1 MLELNHISVAYQSFT
16 VVKDVSFKLAAGE
29 IGCLVGPSGS
39 GKTSLL
45 RAIAGFEAVQQ
56 GDIQLAGA
64 VVSSPSV
71 MLPAE
76 KRQVGV
82 VFQDYALFPH
92 LTVGENISFGLH
104 AQNKAQQQAKV
115 LQLLQLVGLGGMG
128 NRFIHQLSGGQQQR
142 VALAR
147 ALAPEPR
154 LLLLDEP
161 FSGLDAD
168 LRDSLARDIRTI
180 LHQLG
185 ITAVMVT
192 HDQHEAFAMADWIGV
207 MAHGVLQQW
216 GTPYQLYH
224 QPANRFVAD
233 FIGQGDLLAGR
244 MLDPYSVQTCLGVFR
259 QQQATTLTAGMAVDL
274 LVRPD
279 DIVHDDQSPLKAKV
293 LSRAFRGA
301 HMLYQLEVGDGEKVS
316 CLAPSHHQHG
326 IGEYIGIRPEI
337 DDLVCF
343 ARLMESPQHG

>member
-1 MLELNHISVAYQSFT
+1 MLQLQQVSVAYQTSQVVKAISFT
-16 VVKDVSFKLAAGE
+16 LQAGE

-45 RAIAGFEAVQQ
+45 RAIAGFEPVSQ
-56 GDIQLAGA
+56 GQLLVAGE
-64 VVSSPSV
+64 VVSAV
-71 MLPAE
+71 G
-76 KRQVGV
+76 RQQNPEQRQIGV

-92 LTVGENISFGLH
+92 LTVGENICFGLWR
-104 AQNKAQQQAKV
+104 QPKAQQQQKMQ
-115 LQLLQLVGLGGMG
+115 QLLQLVGLSGMAG
-128 NRFIHQLSGGQQQR
+128 RYIHQLSGGQQQR

-154 LLLLDEP
+154 LILLDEP

-168 LRDSLARDIRTI
+168 LRDSLARDIRGI
-180 LHQLG
+180 LKQLN

-207 MAHGVLQQW
+207 MAHGSLQQW
-216 GTPYQLYH
+216 GSPYQLYH

-233 FIGQGDLLAGR
+233 FIGQGDLIKGE
-244 MLDPYSVQTCLGVFR
+244 MLDAYQVKTCLGVFC
-259 QQQATTLTAGMAVDL
+259 QQHDSGFSAGSAVDL

-279 DIVHDDQSPLKAKV
+279 DILHDDASPLRAKV
-293 LSRAFRGA
+293 VERAFRGA
-301 HMLYQLEVGDGEKVS
+301 HMLYQLEIGDNEQIS
-316 CLAPSHHQHG
+316 CLAPSHHQHEL
-326 IGEYIGIRPEI
+326 GEMIGIRVHI

-343 ARLMESPQHG
+343 ARAVNQR

>member
-1 MLELNHISVAYQSFT
+1 MLQLQQVSVAYQSSQ
-16 VVKDVSFKLAAGE
+16 VVKAISFALQAGE

-45 RAIAGFEAVQQ
+45 RAIAGFEPVSHGQVRVAGEVVSAQGVQQ
-56 GDIQLAGA
+56 NPEQ
-64 VVSSPSV
+64 
-71 MLPAE
+71 
-76 KRQVGV
+76 RQIGV

-92 LTVGENISFGLH
+92 LTVGENICFGLWR
-104 AQNKAQQQAKV
+104 QPKAQQQQKMQ
-115 LQLLQLVGLGGMG
+115 QLLQLVGLSGMAG
-128 NRFIHQLSGGQQQR
+128 RYIHQLSGGQQQR

-154 LLLLDEP
+154 LILLDEP

-168 LRDSLARDIRTI
+168 LRDSLARDIRGI
-180 LHQLG
+180 LKQLK

-207 MAHGVLQQW
+207 MAQGTLQQW

-233 FIGQGDLLAGR
+233 FIGQGDLIKGE
-244 MLDPYSVQTCLGVFR
+244 MLDAYQVKTCLGVFR
-259 QQQATTLTAGMAVDL
+259 QQQDSGFSAGTAVDL

-279 DIVHDDQSPLKAKV
+279 DILHDDASPLRAKV

-301 HMLYQLEVGDGEKVS
+301 HMLYQLQIGANEQIS
-316 CLAPSHHQHG
+316 CLAPSHHQHQL
-326 IGEYIGIRPEI
+326 GEMIGISVQI

-343 ARLMESPQHG
+343 ARAVNQL

>member
-1 MLELNHISVAYQSFT
+1 MLQLQQVGVAYQSSQ
-16 VVKDVSFKLAAGE
+16 VVKAISFTLKGGE

-45 RAIAGFEAVQQ
+45 RAIAGFEPVSQ
-56 GDIQLAGA
+56 GQVLVDGE
-64 VVSSPSV
+64 VVSAPGIQQN
-71 MLPAE
+71 PE
-76 KRQVGV
+76 QRQIGV

-92 LTVGENISFGLH
+92 LNVGDNICFGLWR
-104 AQNKAQQQAKV
+104 QSKAQQQQK
-115 LQLLQLVGLGGMG
+115 LQQLLQLVGLSGMAG
-128 NRFIHQLSGGQQQR
+128 RFIHQLSGGQQQR

-154 LLLLDEP
+154 LILLDEP

-168 LRDSLARDIRTI
+168 LRDSLARDIRHI
-180 LHQLG
+180 LKQLN

-207 MAHGVLQQW
+207 MAQGTLQQW

-224 QPANRFVAD
+224 QPVNRFVAD
-233 FIGQGDLLAGR
+233 FIGQGDFIKGE
-244 MLDPYSVQTCLGVFR
+244 MLDPYQLKTCLGTFSQPDDR
-259 QQQATTLTAGMAVDL
+259 GLIAGTIVDL

-279 DIVHDDQSPLKAKV
+279 DILHDDASPLRAKV
-293 LSRAFRGA
+293 LHRAFRGA
-301 HMLYQLEVGDGEKVS
+301 HMLYQLQVGIDEQIS
-316 CLAPSHHQHG
+316 CFAPSHHQHQL
-326 IGEYIGIRPEI
+326 GELIGIRVQI

-343 ARLMESPQHG
+343 ARAVNQP

>member
-1 MLELNHISVAYQSFT
+1 MLQLQQVGVAYQSSQ
-16 VVKDVSFKLAAGE
+16 VVKAISFALNTGE

-45 RAIAGFEAVQQ
+45 RAIAGFEPVSHGQVWV
-56 GDIQLAGA
+56 GGE
-64 VVSSPSV
+64 VVSAPG
-71 MLPAE
+71 MQQNPE
-76 KRQVGV
+76 QRQIGV

-92 LTVGENISFGLH
+92 LTVGDNICFGLWR
-104 AQNKAQQQAKV
+104 QSKAQQQQK
-115 LQLLQLVGLGGMG
+115 LQQLLQLVGLSGMAQ
-128 NRFIHQLSGGQQQR
+128 RFIHQLSGGQQQR

-147 ALAPEPR
+147 ALAPAPR
-154 LLLLDEP
+154 LILLDEP

-168 LRDSLARDIRTI
+168 LRDSLARDIRSI
-180 LHQLG
+180 LRQLN

-207 MAHGVLQQW
+207 MAQGTLQQW

-233 FIGQGDLLAGR
+233 FIGQGDFIKGE
-244 MLDPYSVQTCLGVFR
+244 MLDSSSLHTCLGVFR
-259 QQQATTLTAGMAVDL
+259 QPDDQSFSAGTRVDV

-279 DIVHDDQSPLKAKV
+279 DILHDDASPLKARV
-293 LSRAFRGA
+293 VHRAFRGA
-301 HMLYQLEVGDGEKVS
+301 HMLYQLQVGDDEKIS
-316 CLAPSHHQHG
+316 CFAPSHHQHQV
-326 IGEYIGIRPEI
+326 GEMIGIRVQI

-343 ARLMESPQHG
+343 ARSVNQP

>member
-1 MLELNHISVAYQSFT
+1 MLELRQIAVAYQSFT
-16 VVKDVSFKLAAGE
+16 VVKDVSFKLTAGE

-56 GDIQLAGA
+56 GDIALAGA
-64 VVSSPSV
+64 VVSSASLLQP
-71 MLPAE
+71 PE
-76 KRQVGV
+76 QRQVGV

-92 LTVGENISFGLH
+92 LTVAENICFGLH
-104 AQNKAQQQAKV
+104 KQSKAQQQAKV
-115 LQLLQLVGLGGMG
+115 LQLLQLVGLSGMG

-168 LRDSLARDIRTI
+168 LRDSLAKDIRAI
-180 LHQLG
+180 LNQLG

-207 MAHGVLQQW
+207 MAHGILQQW

-233 FIGQGDLLAGR
+233 FIGQGDLLRGQ
-244 MLDPYSVQTCLGVFR
+244 MLDPCSVQTCLGVFR
-259 QQQATTLTAGMAVDL
+259 QQQPTALTAGMAVDL

-279 DIVHDDQSPLKAKV
+279 DILHDDQSPLKAKV

-301 HMLYQLEVGDGEKVS
+301 HMLYQLEVGQSEKVS
-316 CLAPSHHQHG
+316 CLAPSHHQHA
-326 IGEYIGIRPEI
+326 IGEYIGIRMEI

-343 ARLMESPQHG
+343 ARPATAS

>member
-1 MLELNHISVAYQSFT
+1 MLDLRQIAVAYQSFT
-16 VVKDVSFKLAAGE
+16 VVKDVSFQLAAGE

-45 RAIAGFEAVQQ
+45 RAIAGFEAVHQ
-56 GDIQLAGA
+56 GEILLDAEL
-64 VVSSPSV
+64 VSSSTQ

-92 LTVGENISFGLH
+92 LTVAENISFGLH
-104 AQNKAQQQAKV
+104 RQNKAQQQAKV
-115 LQLLQLVGLGGMG
+115 MQLLQLVGLEGMG
-128 NRFIHQLSGGQQQR
+128 KRFIHQLSGGQQQR

-168 LRDSLARDIRTI
+168 LRDSLAKDIRAI
-180 LHQLG
+180 LNQLG

-207 MAHGVLQQW
+207 MAHGMLQQW

-233 FIGQGDLLAGR
+233 FIGQGDLLTGQ
-244 MLDPYSVQTCLGVFR
+244 MLDSCSVQTCLGVFR
-259 QQQATTLTAGMAVDL
+259 QTEPTKLTAGTTVDL

-279 DIVHDDQSPLKAKV
+279 DILHDDQSPLRAKV

-301 HMLYQLEVGDGEKVS
+301 HMLYQLEVGNGEKIS
-316 CLAPSHHQHG
+316 CLAPSHHQHA

-343 ARLMESPQHG
+343 ARASIG

>member
-1 MLELNHISVAYQSFT
+1 MLALQQVSVAYQQSQ
-16 VVKDVSFKLAAGE
+16 VVKAISLTLQRGD
-29 IGCLVGPSGS
+29 IGCLLGPSGS
-39 GKTSLL
+39 GKTTVL
-45 RAIAGFEAVQQ
+45 RAIAGFEPVSQGEVRINDDVISAV
-56 GDIQLAGA
+56 D
-64 VVSSPSV
+64 V
-71 MLPAE
+71 MQNPE
-76 KRQVGV
+76 QRHIGV

-92 LTVGENISFGLH
+92 LTVAQNICFGLWR
-104 AQNKAQQQAKV
+104 QPKAQQQQK
-115 LQLLQLVGLGGMG
+115 LQQLLKLVGLTGMG
-128 NRFIHQLSGGQQQR
+128 QRLIHQLSGGQQQR

-154 LLLLDEP
+154 LILLDEP

-180 LHQLG
+180 LKQLN

-207 MAHGVLQQW
+207 MAHGTLQQW

-224 QPANRFVAD
+224 QPVNRFVAD
-233 FIGQGDLLAGR
+233 FIGQGTMIRGQ
-244 MLDPYSVQTCLGVFR
+244 MLDAFQVNTCLGVI
-259 QQQATTLTAGMAVDL
+259 QQTQDSGFQAGAAVDL

-279 DIVHDDQSPLKAKV
+279 DILHDDASPLRAKV

-301 HMLYQLEVGDGEKVS
+301 HMLYQLQVGENEQVS
-316 CLAPSHHQHG
+316 CLAPSHHQHQL
-326 IGEYIGIRPEI
+326 GELIGIRVQI

-343 ARLMESPQHG
+343 PRAVHQA